1 MKRYSNLTQRL
12 PSSDKMEVWLQ
23 YLEDLKKL
31 PENTIGRESAIEAA
45 EEMIAYKRL
54 TYKPH

>member
-1 MKRYSNLTQRL
+1 MQ
-12 PSSDKMEVWLQ
+12 VWLQ